1 MQVLLPVLVLLLLS
15 LPAHAQIY
23 KCTSDKNSVVYS
35 DNPCAAGDDQS
46 LPGIVNQ
53 PIDEQPSLARKP
65 PVILQLDTAVKS
77 AIAVDDFT
85 RAEALATTREHWE
98 WIADARKNAP
108 KDVAANQIE
117 PAECTQAKA
126 RLEQEAGK
134 PFPDAEVLQAKQSIM
149 YAACGVSAPLEIVTE
164 TPAVGFFP
172 YYNDPYGHRRYP
184 HRHSHGKH
192 DRPPKP
198 SGYTSPP
205 YDRHKETPF
214 GSRFI
219 RPESIRR

>member
-77 AIAVDDFT
+77 AIAVDDLT
-85 RAEALATTREHWE
+85 RAEALATTREQKC
-98 WIADARKNAP
+98 AQR
-108 KDVAANQIE
+108 
-117 PAECTQAKA
+117 
-126 RLEQEAGK
+126 RSGK
-134 PFPDAEVLQAKQSIM
+134 PDRTCRMHSGQSQAGAGGRQ
-149 YAACGVSAPLEIVTE
+149 AVS
-164 TPAVGFFP
+164 
-172 YYNDPYGHRRYP
+172 
-184 HRHSHGKH
+184 
-192 DRPPKP
+192 
-198 SGYTSPP
+198 
-205 YDRHKETPF
+205 
-214 GSRFI
+214 
-219 RPESIRR
+219 